1 MADVIYTDSETLATV
16 ETSDGVVSVVLSES
30 VSGSTVTTT
39 APNSVEH
46 ITETAEPTVIV
57 SPVESVSVI
66 NSIETGPQGV
76 DALAAN
82 PGTTEGDILRW
93 NTTTEAW
100 EVKSEPFE
108 FGQIVLTPALAALA
122 DIEGG
127 LWYDSATK
135 SVMVCTSDT

>member
-1 MADVIYTDSETLATV
+1 MTEQINTTTDSVTII
-16 ETSDGVVSVVLSES
+16 ES
-30 VSGSTVTTT
+30 
-39 APNSVEH
+39 
-46 ITETAEPTVIV
+46 I
-57 SPVESVSVI
+57 
-66 NSIETGPQGV
+66 SIGPQGPPG

-93 NTTTEAW
+93 NATTEAW

-135 SVMVCTSDT
+135 SVMVCTSNI